1 MLAAA
6 RKELLMARLRQD
18 GRIVAK
24 EIAAELG
31 LSEDSI
37 RRDLRELDAAGLAVR
52 VYGGALPA
60 SPAVADYA
68 ARLSVAPE
76 SKTRVAT
83 AAAAL
88 VQPGST
94 VILDGGTTTLAMVE
108 ALPRNL
114 PVTIVTHSPTIAGA
128 LLSHD
133 AEVLLIGGRIF
144 KHSAVACGA
153 AAVEAAGRIS
163 ADLFFLG
170 VTGIHAVA
178 GLTTGD
184 ADEAAMKR
192 ALAARAAET
201 YVLGSSEKIGAASR
215 FGVLPLDAVAGVITD
230 TPPDDPAARQLTA
243 AGVTLLHTDRP
254 AGRPVTPS
262 ATAPRRGSG
271 RR

>member
-6 RKELLMARLRQD
+6 RKDLLLDRLRRD

-60 SPAVADYA
+60 SPATADYA
-68 ARLSVAPE
+68 SRAAVEPD
-76 SKTRVAT
+76 SKRRV

-88 VQPGST
+88 ALIEPGAT
-94 VILDGGTTTLAMVE
+94 VILDGGTTTLALVD
-108 ALPRNL
+108 ALPKAF
-114 PVTIVTHSPTIAGA
+114 PCTIITHSPTIANA
-128 LLSHD
+128 LLHHD
-133 AEVLLIGGRIF
+133 ADVLLIGGRLF

-153 AAVEAAGRIS
+153 AAVEAAERIS
-163 ADLFFLG
+163 ADLFLLG
-170 VTGIHAVA
+170 VTGVHAVA

-201 YVLGSSEKIGAASR
+201 YVLASDEKIGAASR
-215 FGVLPLDAVAGVITD
+215 YRVLPFDAVAGIVVD
-230 TPPDDPAARQLTA
+230 RGAADPTLRELAA
-243 AGVTLLHTDRP
+243 AGVPLVHAEGRDR
-254 AGRPVTPS
+254 
-262 ATAPRRGSG
+262 
-271 RR
+271 